1 MGQVVLFFVALA
13 GGAGVFPE
21 HGNMCGHDPVVRAA
35 ECLVVLSK
43 R

>member
-1 MGQVVLFFVALA
+1 MGQVILFCAALA

-21 HGNMCGHDPVVRAA
+21 HGNMCGHDAVVRAA

>member
-1 MGQVVLFFVALA
+1 MRQEILFFTAPA
-13 GGAGVFPE
+13 CEAGVLSE
-21 HGNMCGHDPVVRAA
+21 HGNMCGHDAVARAA